1 MPERRKIKT
10 MYIIEAI
17 CDKCGAELRPT
28 GICYC
33 TYPNQHKYIC
43 TNIEYTETG
52 ICYCTYPYQREYI
65 CTNIECA
72 EKYTFS
78 ENNLPGV
85 LKYEFEEDEDV

>member
-1 MPERRKIKT
+1 MLKRRKIKT
-10 MYIIEAI
+10 MYITEAI

-33 TYPNQHKYIC
+33 TYPNQH
-43 TNIEYTETG
+43 
-52 ICYCTYPYQREYI
+52 EYI
-65 CTNIECA
+65 CTNKECS